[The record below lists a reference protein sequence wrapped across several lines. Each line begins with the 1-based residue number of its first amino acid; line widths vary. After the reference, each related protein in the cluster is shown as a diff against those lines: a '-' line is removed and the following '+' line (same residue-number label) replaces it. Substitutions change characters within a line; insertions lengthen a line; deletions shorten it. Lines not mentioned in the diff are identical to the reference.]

1 MKHWKTTL
9 NLNHE
14 NGTLTSRPI
23 EIKSGIFQGDSL
35 SPLIFCLA
43 LAPLSNV
50 LNESPYGYNTKNG
63 KVNHLLYVDDL
74 KTYAKND
81 DDQTGLLN
89 IIKTYSNDICMEF
102 GLEKCAKATFK
113 RGKLTSTEDIDLDIN
128 IKIKDLGQDG
138 TYKYLGVNEGADI
151 QHSFMKEK
159 IRKEYYRRVRTIL
172 KSELNASNSLQA
184 INSLAVPV
192 ITYSFNVI
200 NWKLS
205 DLQKIDRKTRKML
218 TREGMHH
225 PKADVDRLYLPR
237 TSGGRGLIQLEL
249 TLKTTTVGLDA
260 YLQKTKDRLLQIVRN
275 QSINIAKEAEKYRK
289 MLEVPETEQLEEEKA
304 TTYAKRVKQRAKMS
318 GQRQSQLA
326 WEEKA
331 LHGKYPKRTKEAD
344 VDQLMTHQWLKS
356 SGLKAETE
364 GFIVAA
370 QDQSLPTKAY
380 QHHVLKIHNDP
391 MCRICGKF
399 EETIDHIVS
408 GCPELAKT
416 EYIARHDKVAA
427 YIHWEICKKYGLE
440 TPSQWYKHQPCVVA
454 ENKDITILWDMPIHT
469 DREIKANR
477 PDIVIRLKKEKIS
490 LLIDISVPSDRNTSL
505 KVAEKLG
512 KYKDLEI
519 EISRMW
525 DTKTFTIPVIIGA
538 LGLVKKGT
546 EKFIERIP
554 GNIKIQS
561 IQKTALLGTAHIL
574 RKVLSI
580 K

>member
-1 MKHWKTTL
+1 
-9 NLNHE
+9 
-14 NGTLTSRPI
+14 
-23 EIKSGIFQGDSL
+23 
-35 SPLIFCLA
+35 
-43 LAPLSNV
+43 
-50 LNESPYGYNTKNG
+50 
-63 KVNHLLYVDDL
+63 
-74 KTYAKND
+74 
-81 DDQTGLLN
+81 
-89 IIKTYSNDICMEF
+89 
-102 GLEKCAKATFK
+102 
-113 RGKLTSTEDIDLDIN
+113 
-128 IKIKDLGQDG
+128 
-138 TYKYLGVNEGADI
+138 
-151 QHSFMKEK
+151 
-159 IRKEYYRRVRTIL
+159 
-172 KSELNASNSLQA
+172 
-184 INSLAVPV
+184 
-192 ITYSFNVI
+192 
-200 NWKLS
+200 
-205 DLQKIDRKTRKML
+205 
-218 TREGMHH
+218 
-225 PKADVDRLYLPR
+225 
-237 TSGGRGLIQLEL
+237 
-249 TLKTTTVGLDA
+249 
-260 YLQKTKDRLLQIVRN
+260 
-275 QSINIAKEAEKYRK
+275 
-289 MLEVPETEQLEEEKA
+289 
-304 TTYAKRVKQRAKMS
+304 
-318 GQRQSQLA
+318 
-326 WEEKA
+326 
-331 LHGKYPKRTKEAD
+331 
-344 VDQLMTHQWLKS
+344 MTHQWLKS

-454 ENKDITILWDMPIHT
+454 ENEDITILWDMPIHT